1 MTAGV
6 LDRIKQVLQ
15 SLYLVSAP
23 DHPATGGNTGDAEWP
38 PEDAET
44 AQSPEEDDR

>member
-1 MTAGV
+1 MSSGIIERFKKILRST
-6 LDRIKQVLQ
+6 
-15 SLYLVSAP
+15 YLASAP

-44 AQSPEEDDR
+44 EQSSEEDR